1 MPSKKL
7 FKPLFASLLMGV
19 SLFSLNSDANSA
31 TRTEVKKIVI
41 EEASIS
47 NVPAAL
53 AMAVAKVESDFQ
65 YRVRSHKGAIGVM
78 QIMPATARSEF
89 GISPDELW
97 DPRLNIQ
104 LGIDFL
110 EQLYTQYGE
119 KWELALSHYNGGTL
133 KGGKGPFAKPHGYTK
148 KYVADVLRWWK
159 RYQDQ
164 ADVWGTNALASAE
177 VKDTWVPAKTKAMSE
192 PTSNEIEISGEVDPK
207 RTIDTEIEYVKVIK
221 NKNAIFKADNEIEIT
236 PKIVSEIIARDM
248 QRLRIAN
255 KNIKSSANENVTY
268 FTTEPLNRTNKTSG
282 GNLNSFWDRVSH
294 AKRTLDDF
302 GPIKKGGN
310 G

>member
-7 FKPLFASLLMGV
+7 LQPLFASLLMGV
-19 SLFSLNSDANSA
+19 SLFLLNSDANSA
-31 TRTEVKKIVI
+31 TRTKVKKIVI

-97 DPRLNIQ
+97 DPRLNVQ

-110 EQLYTQYGE
+110 ERLYAQYGQR
-119 KWELALSHYNGGTL
+119 WDLALSHYNGGTL
-133 KGGKGPFAKPHGYTK
+133 KGGKGSLAKPHGYTR

-159 RYQDQ
+159 RYRDQ
-164 ADVWGTNALASAE
+164 ADVWGTTALAGAE
-177 VKDTWVPAKTKAMSE
+177 VKGTWVPAKTKAMPTS
-192 PTSNEIEISGEVDPK
+192 TSNEVAVSGEADPK
-207 RTIDTEIEYVKVIK
+207 RTIDTEIEYVKVVK
-221 NKNAIFKADNEIEIT
+221 NKNAIFTANNQIEIT
-236 PKIVSEIIARDM
+236 PPIVNEIISGGM
-248 QRLRIAN
+248 QPLKIAN
-255 KNIKSSANENVTY
+255 KYSKGNATNNASY
-268 FTTEPLNRTNKTSG
+268 FTTEPLKRSSS
-282 GNLNSFWDRVSH
+282 NLNGFWDRVSL